1 MKTAGI
7 ICEYNPFHLGHA
19 EHIERTREV
28 LGPGA
33 CIVCVM
39 SGNYVQRGD
48 LAVFNKHARAKMA
61 VSCGADIVI
70 ELPAPYALLSAGGF
84 AKAGVYILDKL
95 GVCDFISFG
104 SESGNIGALRDA
116 ASAIV
121 SDDAQRH
128 IKDWLD
134 KGLPY
139 AAAQQK
145 AADAVLG
152 ARASVFKSPNNI
164 LGIEY
169 IKAIEGY
176 NSKICPMTVR
186 RCSGEHDTDNGYA
199 ASALRK
205 KLLGGAVPT
214 AMMPDRAA
222 RICIEEIESGRG
234 PVSTAHVELAI
245 LSRLRVFGDYSRI
258 PGVSE
263 GLEFRFERYAK
274 SECCVDAI
282 LEKVKTKRYAMSRLR
297 RILIT
302 AALGITTQDSA
313 VPPPYIRVLAM
324 NDKGI
329 RLLKSVKKRTELP
342 VIIKPA
348 SVLKLSKAAIGTFNT
363 EAAATDFYS
372 LAYSKEEQRAGGR
385 EWRQSPVVLTHGNYH
400 DAPG

>member
-1 MKTAGI
+1 MKTVGI

-28 LGPGA
+28 LGGSV

-48 LAVFNKHARAKMA
+48 FAVFNKHARAKMA
-61 VSCGADIVI
+61 VYCGADIVI

-95 GVCDFISFG
+95 GVCDYISFG
-104 SESGNIGALRDA
+104 SESGNIGMLRDA

-121 SDDAQRH
+121 SDEAQRH
-128 IKDWLD
+128 IRDWLG
-134 KGLPY
+134 KGVPY

-145 AADAVLG
+145 AAEAIMG
-152 ARASVFKSPNNI
+152 ARAEIFKSPNNI

-169 IKAIEGY
+169 IKATKEY

-186 RCSGEHDTDNGYA
+186 RCSGGHDTDNGYA

-205 KLLGGAVPT
+205 KLLGGAVPLT
-214 AMMPDRAA
+214 MMPGEAVG
-222 RICIEEIESGRG
+222 ICMEEIVSGRG
-234 PVSTAHVELAI
+234 PVSIAHAEQAI
-245 LSRLRVFGDYSRI
+245 LSRLRAIDDYSRI

-263 GLEFRFERYAK
+263 GLEHRFARYAK
-274 SECCVDAI
+274 SECCVSAI

-302 AALGITTQDSA
+302 AALGITAGDSA
-313 VPPPYIRVLAM
+313 DPPPYIRILAM
-324 NDKGI
+324 NDNGI
-329 RLLKSVKKRTELP
+329 RLLKSVRKRTELP

-348 SVLKLSKAAIGTFNT
+348 SVLKLSKAAIRTFHK

-372 LAYSKEEQRAGGR
+372 LAYSGEEERAGGR
-385 EWRQSPVVLTHGNYH
+385 EWRQSPVVVTHGNFH
-400 DAPG
+400 DAHE